1 MRVIG
6 VTEYGGPDAWRVF
19 DVPEPHAGPGEV
31 RIRVRAAAVNPTD
44 TLVRTGSRAEAQ
56 KEFAPPYVLGMDAAG
71 PIVHI
76 AQASTPRGCEPQCSA
91 NASLWV
97 RRTASSR
104 SSVHGASCNP
114 AGTATSGI
122 GGAEGPYGRDMSWNQ
137 RIAV

>member
-71 PIVHI
+71 PIDEIGEGIDAAGLRAPMLGEHLVVG
-76 AQASTPRGCEPQCSA
+76 QAHGVVEVVGPRGELQP
-91 NASLWV
+91 
-97 RRTASSR
+97 
-104 SSVHGASCNP
+104 
-114 AGTATSGI
+114 
-122 GGAEGPYGRDMSWNQ
+122 GGDCDLGNRW
-137 RIAV
+137 R